1 MTVRTDKIQSLT
13 GSAPLTL
20 PKTLPTAKR
29 NVKVDASG
37 NITAP
42 ATSVNFSSLGTA
54 SETGWVL
61 LGVADQ
67 QSFTTNFQIS
77 IDPASGYSGS
87 DIYQYRL
94 EWALVGNRNST
105 SNMFVLSPMNGST
118 NISQSMSSTASG
130 WNKYDTSWTGGVNSR
145 NSTGTYGSEH
155 FLSCTAT
162 SIAGVNAM
170 SNFDAMYDNPI
181 PWVDSSAGETASY
194 KGGAWGTTDYYNGA
208 ANRMIPPVLEQVNSN
223 RWNSTYNM
231 AYNGGNNMN
240 FAMAGVIKKG
250 SVTNSSFAD
259 GFTFST
265 TNGWD
270 GNNTSYQLAG
280 QVNMY
285 GIPKTG

>member
-20 PKTLPTAKR
+20 PKTLPTVKR

-37 NITAP
+37 NMTAP
-42 ATSVNFSSLGTA
+42 SSSVNFSSLGTS

-67 QSFTTNFQIS
+67 QSFVTNFQIS
-77 IDPASGYSGS
+77 IDESSGYSGS

-94 EWALVGNRNST
+94 EWALVGNRNS
-105 SNMFVLSPMNGST
+105 SGNYFVLSPMNGST

-130 WNKYDTSWTGGVNSR
+130 WNKYDVSWTGGVNSR
-145 NSTGTYGSEH
+145 NTTGTYGSEH
-155 FLSCTAT
+155 FLSNTAT
-162 SIAGVNAM
+162 ATAGVSGM
-170 SNFDAMYDNPI
+170 TNFDAMYSNPI
-181 PWVDSSAGETASY
+181 PWTDGGTGETRSY

-208 ANRMIPPVLEQVNSN
+208 ANRMIPPVLEQVNTN
-223 RWNSTYNM
+223 RWDSSYNT
-231 AYNGGNNMN
+231 AYNGGYNIN

-265 TNGWD
+265 TSGWD
-270 GNNTSYQLAG
+270 GNNTSYMLAG

>member
-1 MTVRTDKIQSLT
+1 MTVRTDKIQALT

-20 PKTLPTAKR
+20 PKALPATKK
-29 NVKVDASG
+29 NVKVDTSG

-42 ATSVNFSSLGTA
+42 STSVNFSSLGTA

-61 LGVADQ
+61 LAVKDQ
-67 QSFTTNFQIS
+67 QTFTTNFQIS
-77 IDPASGYSGS
+77 IDDASGYSGS

-94 EWALVGNRNST
+94 EWSLVSSRNGN
-105 SNMFVLSPMNGST
+105 SNHFVLSPMNGST
-118 NISQSMSSTASG
+118 NISQTMSGMASG
-130 WNKYDTSWTGGVNSR
+130 WSKVDVSWTGGVNSR

-155 FLSCTAT
+155 FLCNTAT
-162 SIAGVNAM
+162 AVAGVNAM
-170 SNFDAMYDNPI
+170 TNFDAMFSNPI
-181 PWVDSSAGETASY
+181 PWSDSSAGETASY

-208 ANRMIPPVLEQVNSN
+208 SNRMIPPVLEQVNVN
-223 RWNSTYNM
+223 RWNNSYNM
-231 AYNGGNNMN
+231 SSSGGYNVC

-250 SVTNSSFAD
+250 SVNNSSFAD

-270 GNNTSYQLAG
+270 GNNSAYQLAG

>member
-20 PKTLPTAKR
+20 PKTLPAAKR

-42 ATSVNFSSLGTA
+42 ATSVNFSSLGTT

-67 QSFTTNFQIS
+67 QSFVTNFQIS
-77 IDPASGYSGS
+77 IDASSGYSGS

-94 EWALVGNRNST
+94 EWALVGNRSST
-105 SNMFVLSPMNGST
+105 SNHFVLSPMSGST
-118 NISQSMSSTASG
+118 NISQSMSGTASG
-130 WNKYDTSWTGGVNSR
+130 WNKYDNSWTGGVNSR

-155 FLSCTAT
+155 FLCNTAT
-162 SIAGVNAM
+162 QVSGVNAM
-170 SNFDAMYDNPI
+170 TSFDAMYDNPI
-181 PWVDSSAGETASY
+181 PWVDSGAGETASY
-194 KGGAWGTTDYYNGA
+194 KGGSWGTTDYYNGA
-208 ANRMIPPVLEQVNSN
+208 SNRMIPPVLEQVNTN
-223 RWNSTYNM
+223 KWNNSYNM
-231 AYNGGNNMN
+231 SSSGGYNIN

-270 GNNTSYQLAG
+270 GGNTSYMLAG